1 MRIESQCGTLT
12 GAIWPPNN
20 DIVQVNPV
28 RSFKQS
34 GCSYPQGS
42 NRAIKH
48 PTDPHST
55 DLYPMYLASM
65 CLCATMFPL
74 KCQRHLNFMGQAQ
87 SGLISSSMGCATS
100 FKYPARC
107 CGSWLNDLLTTEACN
122 FKVEAFCTAELP
134 LGMPPA
140 AVQVSR
146 RPNHVP
152 VFSHFQP
159 HRKAKKPTHL
169 SSPLKGG
176 VKSRQPNSWYI
187 PLWPACLRVSTIKAS
202 TTPCV

>member
-34 GCSYPQGS
+34 WCSYPQGS

-48 PTDPHST
+48 PTVRTCTPCTLHPCAYVLQCSPSSARDTSISWARPNLDLSHPAWAAPHHSST
-55 DLYPMYLASM
+55 LP
-65 CLCATMFPL
+65 
-74 KCQRHLNFMGQAQ
+74 GV
-87 SGLISSSMGCATS
+87 G
-100 FKYPARC
+100 
-107 CGSWLNDLLTTEACN
+107 GSWLNDLLTTEACN
-122 FKVEAFCTAELP
+122 FKVEPFCTAELP

-176 VKSRQPNSWYI
+176 VKSPQPNSWYI
-187 PLWPACLRVSTIKAS
+187 PVWPACLRVSTIKAS
-202 TTPCV
+202 TTPCI